1 MDFRV
6 SGTRDRL
13 SRLTAWRRAIDRS
26 RELTPR
32 MRWTTIVVFLLV
44 MVVSTAN
51 SVLPQGDWG
60 PSATSLAAVGVLFAC
75 AAILARRERSVRP
88 PCSRA
93 LVSWLALC
101 PSWFGD
107 LVLVLALVGV
117 GAGCY
122 LFLQSLG
129 DGSFSLV
136 DHSRWNWPLL
146 GFTSGGI
153 ALMYM
158 LPTRPFR
165 FGRNRG

>member
-1 MDFRV
+1 M
-6 SGTRDRL
+6 SGTRDKL
-13 SRLTAWRRAIDRS
+13 SRLTAWRRALDRS

-60 PSATSLAAVGVLFAC
+60 PSAISLAAVGVLFAC
-75 AAILARRERSVRP
+75 AATLARRERSVRP
-88 PCSRA
+88 PSSRA
-93 LVSWLALC
+93 LVSWLDLC

-107 LVLVLALVGV
+107 LVVVLTLVGL
-117 GAGCY
+117 GAGLY

-129 DGSFSLV
+129 DWSFALAY
-136 DHSRWNWPLL
+136 HSTWDWPLL
-146 GFTSGGI
+146 GFASGGI

-158 LPTRPFR
+158 LPTRPLRFR
-165 FGRNRG
+165 RDRG